1 MTITEDSLD
10 EELCLICEK
19 PFEEGDIT
27 VPRRP
32 DVVNEKVRKSH
43 LECIENLIPK
53 RYPKKTKE

>member
-1 MTITEDSLD
+1 MTITKDSLD

-32 DVVNEKVRKSH
+32 DAGGGKSH

-53 RYPKKTKE
+53 RYPNKIKE